1 MKEEKPPAPFEQS
14 RLFSPKSK
22 FPINNPAQYFPIRE
36 PEKKQFDKIYEDL
49 RQPIET
55 IRRSKIGQKPFF
67 APANL
72 ARQPTKVDEVKS
84 VFDNYDNRLAFEK
97 NKSNFFM

>member
-1 MKEEKPPAPFEQS
+1 M
-14 RLFSPKSK
+14 
-22 FPINNPAQYFPIRE
+22 
-36 PEKKQFDKIYEDL
+36 

-55 IRRSKIGQKPFF
+55 IRRSKAGQKPIFVGT
-67 APANL
+67 NL
-72 ARQPTKVDEVKS
+72 TRQQTRVDEVKS